1 MARTDKRYTK
11 TPTYVDVNGVVR
23 EGMTQQEYE
32 DNRINSMNDLAKEY
46 LAYRDY
52 VVDNKTG
59 KTAQQLY
66 DEGIALMNSPKFLEM
81 SPERQQAMVDLLEGE
96 RKKLWYDFFWGE
108 DSLWNRWD
116 NLSRAWVNRNNFAQ
130 RFGYKDWGD
139 LYGSAQN
146 NPTQLPKSI
155 YDHSTT
161 SNQTNPLA
169 WLTQAQLNALAF
181 QAAAGT
187 EFKDQNDLA
196 WVINQINEWN
206 GWGSDWKPINT
217 WNQWWN
223 NTSSNT
229 SNNWIQR
236 STNTPT
242 QQSNGWRW
250 ITGNQ
255 GSSALDP
262 LATGTGSGWTAQDG
276 GYGDMGGSNISFKQ
290 VWNNI
295 PHIVQTQWWLNA
307 ERNIDKFKNFS
318 L

>member
-11 TPTYVDVNGVVR
+11 TPTYVDVDGVVH

-46 LAYRDY
+46 LSYRDY
-52 VVDNKTG
+52 VVDDKTG
-59 KTAQQLY
+59 QTAQQLY
-66 DEGIALMNSPKFLEM
+66 DQGIALMNSPKFLEL
-81 SPERQQAMVDLLEGE
+81 SPGRQQAMVDLLEGE

-116 NLSRAWVNRNNFAQ
+116 NLSWAWVNRNNFAQ
-130 RFGYKDWGD
+130 RFGYKDWQD

-161 SNQTNPLA
+161 PNKTNPLS
-169 WLTQAQLNALAF
+169 WLTKAQLNALAF

-196 WVINQINEWN
+196 GVINQINEWN
-206 GWGSDWKPINT
+206 WRGADGKAINQLDT
-217 WNQWWN
+217 WTN
-223 NTSSNT
+223 NATAN
-229 SNNWIQR
+229 NNWIQR

-242 QQSNGWRW
+242 QPSNGWWW

-255 GSSALDP
+255 GSSAEDP

-276 GYGDMGGSNISFKQ
+276 WYGDMGGSNISFKQ

-307 ERNIDKFKNFS
+307 EKNMDKFKNFS

>member
-1 MARTDKRYTK
+1 MDRTDRKYTK

-46 LAYRDY
+46 LSYRDF
-52 VVDNKTG
+52 VVDDKTG

-108 DSLWNRWD
+108 DSSWNRWD

-130 RFGYKDWGD
+130 RFGYKDWQD

-155 YDHSTT
+155 YDHSIT

-196 WVINQINEWN
+196 GVINQINEWN
-206 GWGSDWKPINT
+206 WRGADGKAINQTNGWYNGSTNMTPNNAGQITPANEFGVYTNGQWPWRNEWRSPDTPLASGVYSDNTAIASTFWGRWGSEISGTQTIIPT
-217 WNQWWN
+217 TYSRQW
-223 NTSSNT
+223 
-229 SNNWIQR
+229 
-236 STNTPT
+236 
-242 QQSNGWRW
+242 
-250 ITGNQ
+250 
-255 GSSALDP
+255 
-262 LATGTGSGWTAQDG
+262 GTGGWVNMNKFG
-276 GYGDMGGSNISFKQ
+276 G
-290 VWNNI
+290 
-295 PHIVQTQWWLNA
+295 L
-307 ERNIDKFKNFS
+307 
-318 L
+318 LL